1 MSAVVAANVE
11 ASWTLDVPNLQR
23 RMDGAVLRVLKGSMS
38 AMLRDVRKK
47 WRGWVYKGR
56 PTNKRNVSLD
66 AWTGTIQATEA
77 PYSFTI
83 GNAAR
88 AVYTGKPY
96 VNLVH
101 RAGSSEFEV
110 DVVFA
115 ALAEDQVPKLQAALT
130 AAILA
135 ELGKPGAVKRR
146 RLNKASDAR
155 RMIL

>member
-1 MSAVVAANVE
+1 MSAVAANVE

-23 RMDGAVLRVLKGSMS
+23 RMDGAVLRVLKRSMS
-38 AMLRDVRKK
+38 AMLLDIRKK

-56 PTNKRNVSLD
+56 PLSKRNVSLD

-83 GNAAR
+83 ANAAR

-96 VNLVH
+96 VSLVH
-101 RAGSSEFEV
+101 RAGSTESEV
-110 DVVFA
+110 DVVFS
-115 ALAEDQVPKLQAALT
+115 ALGETLIPKLQADLT

-135 ELGKPGAVKRR
+135 EIGKPGVVKRR
-146 RLNKASDAR
+146 RLNRASDAR